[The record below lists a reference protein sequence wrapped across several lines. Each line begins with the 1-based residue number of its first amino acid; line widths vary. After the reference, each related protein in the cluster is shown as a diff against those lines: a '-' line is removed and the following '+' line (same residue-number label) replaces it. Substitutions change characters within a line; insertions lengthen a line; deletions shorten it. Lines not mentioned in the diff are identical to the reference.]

1 MRWNSLNLLNEKAKN
16 LPSTPGVYLMKDSHG
31 SIIYVGK
38 SKNLK
43 SRVQSYFYHSKAHS
57 RKVEKLV
64 KTLKDFDY
72 IETDTEFEAFMLECH
87 LIKEIKPYFNKLM
100 KNPLSYAYI
109 VIKLDEEIPKIEVS
123 HFINKSNGSQ
133 YFGPFTSKSTAEKAI
148 EGLKDCYK
156 INCTRHTIK
165 KSPCLN
171 FTLGLC
177 IGMCQG
183 GAALAQYHSIMD
195 KFIALLSGT
204 DISLL
209 EEMKEK
215 MLTASE
221 HFDFETAAK
230 FRNSIKYI
238 ETLIHKER
246 MIKFTEKNHNIV
258 MLEPIGEGYLKIFY
272 MKRNKILFSEI
283 YADKDVNRES
293 RAAAISANI
302 LKYFTLSPSPTADL
316 TRDEIDE
323 AQIIYH
329 YLKSSQCR
337 YIIISETWLE
347 SKVLLKNEIRKFVSP
362 I

>member
-1 MRWNSLNLLNEKAKN
+1 
-16 LPSTPGVYLMKDSHG
+16 MKDSQG

-64 KTLKDFDY
+64 KTLRDFDY
-72 IETDTEFEAFMLECH
+72 IETDTEFEAFMLECR

-109 VIKLDEEIPKIEVS
+109 VIKLDEEIPQMEVS
-123 HFINKSNGSQ
+123 HSIHKGNGYQ

-148 EGLKDCYK
+148 EGFKDCYK
-156 INCTRHTIK
+156 INCTRHTLK
-165 KSPCLN
+165 TSPCLN
-171 FTLGLC
+171 FTIGLC

-183 GAALAQYHSIMD
+183 GAALAQYRSIID
-195 KFIALLSGT
+195 KFISLLNGS
-204 DISLL
+204 DMSLL
-209 EEMKEK
+209 EEMNEK
-215 MLTASE
+215 MLTAAE

-230 FRNSIKYI
+230 FRNSIKYM

-246 MIKFTEKNHNIV
+246 MIEFTEKNHNIV
-258 MLEPIGEGYLKIFY
+258 MLEPIGEACFKIFY
-272 MKRNKILFSEI
+272 MKRNEILFSEI
-283 YADKDVNRES
+283 YSDKDVNRES
-293 RAAAISANI
+293 AAATVSANI
-302 LKYFTLSPSPTADL
+302 MKYFALPYSAAEL

-329 YLKSSQCR
+329 YLKSSHCR
-337 YIIISETWLE
+337 YRIIPETWLE
-347 SKVLLKNEIRKFVSP
+347 SKSKVKQQVSEWFSQV
-362 I
+362 